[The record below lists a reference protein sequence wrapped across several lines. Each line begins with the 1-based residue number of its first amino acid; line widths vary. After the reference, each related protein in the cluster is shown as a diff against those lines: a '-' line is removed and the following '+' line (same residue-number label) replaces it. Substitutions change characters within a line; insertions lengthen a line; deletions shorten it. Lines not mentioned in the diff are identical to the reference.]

1 MITCLTH
8 KAPVAAGSRT
18 LLVMLPGVGMA
29 AGEFAAQGLV
39 DDVHA
44 RALPVDIIAARPDI
58 ELYLDGSVAACLQR
72 TIIEPALAQGYR
84 RLWLLGISLGG
95 MGALLHAS
103 AYEGQVEGLV
113 LLAPFLGTPG
123 TIAEIDQAGGLA
135 AWSAAHSAAVD
146 TEKQALAW
154 LQNFTAKRP
163 AAPALYL
170 GYGRDD
176 RFARGHRLLAQQLP
190 DANVV
195 TETGGHDWATW
206 RPIWQRIL
214 CDDPFGK
221 AQAHD

>member
-1 MITCLTH
+1 MITSLTY
-8 KAPVAAGSRT
+8 KAPVAVGSRK

-29 AGEFAAQGLV
+29 AGEFAEQGLV

-44 RALPVDIIAARPDI
+44 RGLAVDVIAARPDI
-58 ELYLDGSVAACLQR
+58 ELYLDGTVAACLQR

-84 RLWLLGISLGG
+84 RIWLLGISLGG

-123 TIAEIDQAGGLA
+123 TIAEIDEAGGLA

-146 TEKQALAW
+146 TEKQALVW

-170 GYGRDD
+170 GYGSDD
-176 RFARGHRLLAQQLP
+176 RFARGHRLLAQELP

-195 TETGGHDWATW
+195 TEKGGHDWAAW
-206 RPIWQRIL
+206 RPMWQRIL
-214 CDDPFGK
+214 GIAPFAK
-221 AQAHD
+221 APDHD